1 MLLTNK
7 IYDILKWIAL
17 YFLPATGALYFAV
30 SKIWGLPYGE
40 EVLGTIA
47 AIITFLAAILGVSSA
62 AYKKTVPPS
71 PDPLKEIVEEPT
83 VG

>member
-17 YFLPATGALYFAV
+17 YFLPGAGALYFTV

-40 EVLGTIA
+40 EVLGTITA
-47 AIITFLAAILGVSSA
+47 LIVFLAAVLGISSN
-62 AYKKTVPPS
+62 AYNKTAPQA
-71 PDPLKEIVEEPT
+71 PDPLKELEK
-83 VG
+83 

>member
-17 YFLPATGALYFAV
+17 YFLPGAGALYFAV

-40 EVLGTIA
+40 EVLGTLTAVIA
-47 AIITFLAAILGVSSA
+47 FLAAILGISSSA
-62 AYKKTVPPS
+62 YNKTAPPS
-71 PDPLKEIVEEPT
+71 ADPLKEIIEE
-83 VG
+83 